1 MAIKDILIHL
11 TQDPRNAARQEL
23 AVALARDHEAH
34 LTALYVVP
42 ASQIPRSFQ
51 AYVPDEVVKEQ
62 RARAQAA
69 AGAAKA
75 EFLAATEAAG
85 VAAEWRSIEG
95 AFGDHVDLHA
105 RYADLVVVGQ
115 RDPEGTTGSVYDLAE
130 ELVMMAGR
138 PVLAVPYAGTF
149 KSLGERVLVAWDGSR
164 EAARAVN
171 DALPILERAKEV
183 VVYRVNPPEAGHI
196 PAADMAAHLAR
207 HGVKAEAHHTV
218 SRIPS
223 DETAL
228 IGRRSIG
235 IGDLLLS
242 AAMDFGSD
250 LLVMGAYGHSRIREL
265 VLGGSTRYILQHMT
279 IPVLMS
285 H

>member
-1 MAIKDILIHL
+1 M
-11 TQDPRNAARQEL
+11 
-23 AVALARDHEAH
+23 VC
-34 LTALYVVP
+34 
-42 ASQIPRSFQ
+42 
-51 AYVPDEVVKEQ
+51 
-62 RARAQAA
+62 
-69 AGAAKA
+69 
-75 EFLAATEAAG
+75 
-85 VAAEWRSIEG
+85 
-95 AFGDHVDLHA
+95 
-105 RYADLVVVGQ
+105 
-115 RDPEGTTGSVYDLAE
+115 
-130 ELVMMAGR
+130 
-138 PVLAVPYAGTF
+138 
-149 KSLGERVLVAWDGSR
+149 
-164 EAARAVN
+164 
-171 DALPILERAKEV
+171 
-183 VVYRVNPPEAGHI
+183 RVNPQKSGHH
-196 PAADMAAHLAR
+196 PAADLAAHLAR

-218 SRIPS
+218 SKIPS